1 MLFSKMPF
9 NGKDYD
15 DFDQDISSLKF
26 FKFVLKNKKLSN
38 DLKDFITSGM
48 HIDKT
53 QRLHSHQI
61 LELNWFKTSIPTN
74 QIKLLSQDSV

>member
-53 QRLHSHQI
+53 
-61 LELNWFKTSIPTN
+61 
-74 QIKLLSQDSV
+74 